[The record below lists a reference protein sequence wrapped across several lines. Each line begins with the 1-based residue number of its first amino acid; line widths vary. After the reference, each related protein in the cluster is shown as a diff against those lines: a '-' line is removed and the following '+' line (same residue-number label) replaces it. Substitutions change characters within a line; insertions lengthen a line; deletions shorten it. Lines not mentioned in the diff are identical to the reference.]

1 MDDIRQTAIDRFRA
15 YLERRQFSAHT
26 VASYTLD
33 LRLFFAEVAVPLAQ
47 VSFREVDQFVER
59 QHQHGRAWATI
70 NRRLNALKHFFDFC
84 LEQQLVRGN
93 PVKPSHFVR
102 RGRPLP
108 KALSREQVQRL
119 FAQIAHPMDR
129 ALFLVMLRCGLRVS
143 EVAQL
148 KLEQIDW
155 EQQALHIVQ
164 GKGRKDRRVYM
175 SPDAVASVQQCLEQ
189 HPGARAQGY
198 VFWNRKRAQQP
209 LSVKAI
215 QKKMERYAK
224 AAGITASCHSLRH
237 TFASNLLEH
246 GAEVVAI
253 RDFLGHSQIASSER
267 YAKISS
273 QKIKQEYMRTM
284 QKILEAGAGLRAKRG
299 RRCQKIIYYKIYF
312 CSIYISIDSCMEG
325 TTDDRQATPPCGRP
339 PRTAQPSGG
348 HATAKQPVGRPKGVP
363 STIVNVRLP
372 LTLVAQLDRYLDRLE
387 RQTGLKANRGMI
399 ARRALAL
406 FLASHASDGCD
417 RERGVGCG
425 IVADNRIVAHKRRR
439 YGRLSHITEAGR
451 LAP

>member
-1 MDDIRQTAIDRFRA
+1 MMDDIRQTAMDRFRL

-26 VASYTLD
+26 IASYTWD
-33 LRLFFAEVAVPLAQ
+33 LRLFFREVAVPLAQ
-47 VSFREVDQFVER
+47 VSFRDVDQFVE
-59 QHQHGRAWATI
+59 HQHHHSRSWATI
-70 NRRLNALKHFFDFC
+70 NRRLNALKHFFAYC
-84 LEQQLVRGN
+84 LDQQLVVGN

-119 FAQIAHPMDR
+119 FAQIDHPMDR

-143 EVAQL
+143 EAAQL
-148 KLEQIDW
+148 KLEHIDW

-175 SPDAVASVQQCLEQ
+175 SPDAVVSVQQCLEQ

-267 YAKISS
+267 YAKVSS
-273 QKIKQEYMRTM
+273 QKVKQEYMRTM
-284 QKILEAGAGLRAKRG
+284 QKIL
-299 RRCQKIIYYKIYF
+299 
-312 CSIYISIDSCMEG
+312 
-325 TTDDRQATPPCGRP
+325 
-339 PRTAQPSGG
+339 
-348 HATAKQPVGRPKGVP
+348 KQGQV
-363 STIVNVRLP
+363 
-372 LTLVAQLDRYLDRLE
+372 
-387 RQTGLKANRGMI
+387 
-399 ARRALAL
+399 
-406 FLASHASDGCD
+406 
-417 RERGVGCG
+417 
-425 IVADNRIVAHKRRR
+425 
-439 YGRLSHITEAGR
+439 
-451 LAP
+451 

>member
-1 MDDIRQTAIDRFRA
+1 MDDIRQTAMNRFRL

-26 VASYTLD
+26 IASYTCD
-33 LRLFFAEVAVPLAQ
+33 LHLFFTEVAVPLAQ
-47 VSFREVDQFVER
+47 VSFREVDQFVEH
-59 QHQHGRAWATI
+59 QHHHGRAWATI

-84 LEQQLVRGN
+84 LDQQWVVGN

-119 FAQIAHPMDR
+119 FAQIDHPMDR

-155 EQQALHIVQ
+155 EQQALSVIQ

-175 SPDAVASVQQCLEQ
+175 SPDAVASVQQCLER
-189 HPGARAQGY
+189 HPGAQAQGY

-237 TFASNLLEH
+237 TFASDLLEH

-284 QKILEAGAGLRAKRG
+284 QKIL
-299 RRCQKIIYYKIYF
+299 
-312 CSIYISIDSCMEG
+312 
-325 TTDDRQATPPCGRP
+325 
-339 PRTAQPSGG
+339 
-348 HATAKQPVGRPKGVP
+348 KQGQV
-363 STIVNVRLP
+363 
-372 LTLVAQLDRYLDRLE
+372 
-387 RQTGLKANRGMI
+387 
-399 ARRALAL
+399 
-406 FLASHASDGCD
+406 
-417 RERGVGCG
+417 
-425 IVADNRIVAHKRRR
+425 
-439 YGRLSHITEAGR
+439 
-451 LAP
+451 

>member
-1 MDDIRQTAIDRFRA
+1 MDDIRQSTINRFRA

-26 VASYTLD
+26 VVSYTLD
-33 LRLFFAEVAVPLAQ
+33 LRLFFAEVTVPLTS
-47 VSFREVDQFVER
+47 VSFREVDQFVET
-59 QHQHGRAWATI
+59 QHQHSRSWATI
-70 NRRLNALKHFFDFC
+70 NRRLNALKHFCDYC
-84 LEQQLVRGN
+84 LDQQLITGN

-119 FAQIAHPMDR
+119 FAQIDHPMDR

-143 EVAQL
+143 EAAYL
-148 KLEQIDW
+148 KLEHIDW

-164 GKGRKDRRVYM
+164 GKGRKDRRVYL
-175 SPDAVASVQQCLEQ
+175 SPDAVASVQQCLAQ

-224 AAGITASCHSLRH
+224 AAGVTASCHSLRH

-253 RDFLGHSQIASSER
+253 RDFLGHSQLSSSER

-284 QKILEAGAGLRAKRG
+284 QKILKHG
-299 RRCQKIIYYKIYF
+299 Q
-312 CSIYISIDSCMEG
+312 
-325 TTDDRQATPPCGRP
+325 
-339 PRTAQPSGG
+339 
-348 HATAKQPVGRPKGVP
+348 V
-363 STIVNVRLP
+363 
-372 LTLVAQLDRYLDRLE
+372 
-387 RQTGLKANRGMI
+387 
-399 ARRALAL
+399 
-406 FLASHASDGCD
+406 
-417 RERGVGCG
+417 
-425 IVADNRIVAHKRRR
+425 
-439 YGRLSHITEAGR
+439 
-451 LAP
+451 

>member
-1 MDDIRQTAIDRFRA
+1 MDDIRQTAIDRFQA
-15 YLERRQFSAHT
+15 YLARRQFSAHT

-33 LRLFFAEVAVPLAQ
+33 LRLFFAAITVPLAR
-47 VSFREVDQFVER
+47 VSFHEVDQFVER

-70 NRRLNALKHFFDFC
+70 NRRLNALKHFFTFC
-84 LEQQLVRGN
+84 LDQQLVRGN

-108 KALSREQVQRL
+108 KALAGEQVQQL

-129 ALFLVMLRCGLRVS
+129 ALFLSMLRCGLRVS

-148 KLEQIDW
+148 KLEHIDW
-155 EQQALHIVQ
+155 EQQALHIMQ

-175 SPDAVASVQQCLEQ
+175 SPDMVASLHQCLEQ
-189 HPGARAQGY
+189 HPGNRAQGY
-198 VFWNRKRAQQP
+198 VFWNRKRSQQL

-215 QKKMERYAK
+215 QKKMERYAQ

-253 RDFLGHSQIASSER
+253 RDFLGHSQISSSER

-284 QKILEAGAGLRAKRG
+284 QKIL
-299 RRCQKIIYYKIYF
+299 
-312 CSIYISIDSCMEG
+312 
-325 TTDDRQATPPCGRP
+325 
-339 PRTAQPSGG
+339 
-348 HATAKQPVGRPKGVP
+348 KQGQV
-363 STIVNVRLP
+363 
-372 LTLVAQLDRYLDRLE
+372 
-387 RQTGLKANRGMI
+387 
-399 ARRALAL
+399 
-406 FLASHASDGCD
+406 
-417 RERGVGCG
+417 
-425 IVADNRIVAHKRRR
+425 
-439 YGRLSHITEAGR
+439 
-451 LAP
+451 

>member
-26 VASYTLD
+26 LVSYTLD
-33 LRLFFAEVAVPLAQ
+33 LHVFFTVVTVPLAQ
-47 VSFREVDQFVER
+47 VSFREVDDFVES
-59 QHQHGRAWATI
+59 QHQHGRAWTTI

-84 LEQQLVRGN
+84 LEQQFVGGN

-143 EVAQL
+143 EVARL
-148 KLEQIDW
+148 TLEQIDW

-175 SPDAVASVQQCLEQ
+175 SPDAEASLHACLAQ
-189 HPGARAQGY
+189 HPGERAKGS
-198 VFWNRKRAQQP
+198 VFWNRKRQGQL

-224 AAGITASCHSLRH
+224 AAGITASCQSLRH
-237 TFASNLLEH
+237 TFASNVLEH

-253 RDFLGHSQIASSER
+253 RDFLGHSQISSSER

-284 QKILEAGAGLRAKRG
+284 QKILQQG
-299 RRCQKIIYYKIYF
+299 Q
-312 CSIYISIDSCMEG
+312 
-325 TTDDRQATPPCGRP
+325 
-339 PRTAQPSGG
+339 
-348 HATAKQPVGRPKGVP
+348 V
-363 STIVNVRLP
+363 
-372 LTLVAQLDRYLDRLE
+372 
-387 RQTGLKANRGMI
+387 
-399 ARRALAL
+399 
-406 FLASHASDGCD
+406 
-417 RERGVGCG
+417 
-425 IVADNRIVAHKRRR
+425 
-439 YGRLSHITEAGR
+439 
-451 LAP
+451 

>member
-1 MDDIRQTAIDRFRA
+1 MDDIRKTALDRFRL

-26 VASYTLD
+26 IVSYSLD
-33 LRLFFAEVAVPLAQ
+33 LRLFFTAVAVPLAQ
-47 VSFREVDQFVER
+47 VSFREIDRFVDQ
-59 QHQHGRAWATI
+59 QHQDGRAWATI

-84 LEQQLVRGN
+84 LDQQWVVGN

-108 KALSREQVQRL
+108 KALSRQQVQRL
-119 FAQIAHPMDR
+119 FAQIDHPMDR

-143 EVAQL
+143 EGAQL

-155 EQQALHIVQ
+155 EQQALRILQ
-164 GKGRKDRRVYM
+164 GKGRKDRCVYM
-175 SPDAVASVQQCLEQ
+175 SPDMVASLHQCLEQ
-189 HPGARAQGY
+189 HPGDRAQGS

-224 AAGITASCHSLRH
+224 AAGITARCHSLRH

-284 QKILEAGAGLRAKRG
+284 QKIL
-299 RRCQKIIYYKIYF
+299 
-312 CSIYISIDSCMEG
+312 
-325 TTDDRQATPPCGRP
+325 
-339 PRTAQPSGG
+339 
-348 HATAKQPVGRPKGVP
+348 KQGQV
-363 STIVNVRLP
+363 
-372 LTLVAQLDRYLDRLE
+372 
-387 RQTGLKANRGMI
+387 
-399 ARRALAL
+399 
-406 FLASHASDGCD
+406 
-417 RERGVGCG
+417 
-425 IVADNRIVAHKRRR
+425 
-439 YGRLSHITEAGR
+439 
-451 LAP
+451 

>member
-1 MDDIRQTAIDRFRA
+1 MDDIRQTAIDRFQA
-15 YLERRQFSAHT
+15 YLARRQYSAHT
-26 VASYTLD
+26 VASYTID
-33 LRLFFAEVAVPLAQ
+33 LRLFFAEIAVPLAR
-47 VSFREVDQFVER
+47 VSFHEVDQCVEH

-84 LEQQLVRGN
+84 LDQQWVAGN
-93 PVKPSHFVR
+93 PVKPSHCVR

-108 KALSREQVQRL
+108 KALAGAQLQQL

-155 EQQALHIVQ
+155 EQQGLRILQ
-164 GKGRKDRRVYM
+164 GKGRKDRHVYM
-175 SPDAVASVQQCLEQ
+175 SPDLVASLHQCLEQ

-246 GAEVVAI
+246 GAEVVVI
-253 RDFLGHSQIASSER
+253 RDFLGQSQIASSER
-267 YAKISS
+267 YAQISS
-273 QKIKQEYMRTM
+273 QKVKQEYMRTM
-284 QKILEAGAGLRAKRG
+284 QKIL
-299 RRCQKIIYYKIYF
+299 
-312 CSIYISIDSCMEG
+312 
-325 TTDDRQATPPCGRP
+325 
-339 PRTAQPSGG
+339 
-348 HATAKQPVGRPKGVP
+348 KQGQV
-363 STIVNVRLP
+363 
-372 LTLVAQLDRYLDRLE
+372 
-387 RQTGLKANRGMI
+387 
-399 ARRALAL
+399 
-406 FLASHASDGCD
+406 
-417 RERGVGCG
+417 
-425 IVADNRIVAHKRRR
+425 
-439 YGRLSHITEAGR
+439 
-451 LAP
+451 

>member
-1 MDDIRQTAIDRFRA
+1 MDNIRQTAIDRFRA
-15 YLERRQFSAHT
+15 YLARRQFSAHT
-26 VASYTLD
+26 LASYTLD
-33 LRLFFAEVAVPLAQ
+33 LHVFFRMVTVPLAQ
-47 VSFREVDQFVER
+47 VSFREVDQFVEH
-59 QHQHGRAWATI
+59 QHQQGRAWATI

-84 LEQQLVRGN
+84 LEQQLVAGN

-108 KALSREQVQRL
+108 KALSQEQVQRL

-129 ALFLVMLRCGLRVS
+129 ALFLVLLRCGLRVS
-143 EVAQL
+143 EVATL

-155 EQQALHIVQ
+155 EQQAIHIVQ
-164 GKGRKDRRVYM
+164 GKGRKDRCVYL
-175 SPDAVASVQQCLEQ
+175 SPDAVASVQQCLAQ

-198 VFWNRKRAQQP
+198 VFWNRKRTQQP

-284 QKILEAGAGLRAKRG
+284 QKILQQG
-299 RRCQKIIYYKIYF
+299 R
-312 CSIYISIDSCMEG
+312 
-325 TTDDRQATPPCGRP
+325 
-339 PRTAQPSGG
+339 
-348 HATAKQPVGRPKGVP
+348 V
-363 STIVNVRLP
+363 
-372 LTLVAQLDRYLDRLE
+372 
-387 RQTGLKANRGMI
+387 
-399 ARRALAL
+399 
-406 FLASHASDGCD
+406 
-417 RERGVGCG
+417 
-425 IVADNRIVAHKRRR
+425 
-439 YGRLSHITEAGR
+439 
-451 LAP
+451 

>member
-1 MDDIRQTAIDRFRA
+1 MDDIRQTAIDQFQA
-15 YLERRQFSAHT
+15 YLARRQFSAHT
-26 VASYTLD
+26 VASYTSD
-33 LRLFFAEVAVPLAQ
+33 LRLFFTEVAVPLGQ
-47 VSFREVDQFVER
+47 VSFHEVDQFVESQQQYSR
-59 QHQHGRAWATI
+59 SWATI

-84 LEQQLVRGN
+84 LDQQLVAGN

-108 KALSREQVQRL
+108 KALSLEQVQRL
-119 FAQIAHPMDR
+119 FGQINHPMDR
-129 ALFLVMLRCGLRVS
+129 ALFLVILRCGLRVS

-175 SPDAVASVQQCLEQ
+175 SPDAVASVQQCLAQ

-224 AAGITASCHSLRH
+224 AAGITASCQSLRH

-284 QKILEAGAGLRAKRG
+284 QKILKHG
-299 RRCQKIIYYKIYF
+299 Q
-312 CSIYISIDSCMEG
+312 
-325 TTDDRQATPPCGRP
+325 
-339 PRTAQPSGG
+339 
-348 HATAKQPVGRPKGVP
+348 V
-363 STIVNVRLP
+363 
-372 LTLVAQLDRYLDRLE
+372 
-387 RQTGLKANRGMI
+387 
-399 ARRALAL
+399 
-406 FLASHASDGCD
+406 
-417 RERGVGCG
+417 
-425 IVADNRIVAHKRRR
+425 
-439 YGRLSHITEAGR
+439 
-451 LAP
+451 

>member
-1 MDDIRQTAIDRFRA
+1 MDDIRQTAVDQFQA
-15 YLERRQFSAHT
+15 YLARRQFSAHT
-26 VASYTLD
+26 VASYTSD
-33 LRLFFAEVAVPLAQ
+33 LRLFFTEVAVPLGQ
-47 VSFREVDQFVER
+47 VSFHEVDQFVESQQQYSR
-59 QHQHGRAWATI
+59 SWATI

-84 LEQQLVRGN
+84 LDQQLVAGN

-108 KALSREQVQRL
+108 KALSLEQVQRL
-119 FAQIAHPMDR
+119 FGQINHPMDR
-129 ALFLVMLRCGLRVS
+129 ALFLVILRCGLRVS

-175 SPDAVASVQQCLEQ
+175 SPDAVASVQQCLAQ

-246 GAEVVAI
+246 EAEVVAI

-284 QKILEAGAGLRAKRG
+284 QKILKHG
-299 RRCQKIIYYKIYF
+299 Q
-312 CSIYISIDSCMEG
+312 
-325 TTDDRQATPPCGRP
+325 
-339 PRTAQPSGG
+339 
-348 HATAKQPVGRPKGVP
+348 V
-363 STIVNVRLP
+363 
-372 LTLVAQLDRYLDRLE
+372 
-387 RQTGLKANRGMI
+387 
-399 ARRALAL
+399 
-406 FLASHASDGCD
+406 
-417 RERGVGCG
+417 
-425 IVADNRIVAHKRRR
+425 
-439 YGRLSHITEAGR
+439 
-451 LAP
+451 

>member
-1 MDDIRQTAIDRFRA
+1 MDDLRQTAIARFRT

-26 VASYTLD
+26 IASYTID
-33 LRLFFAEVAVPLAQ
+33 LRLFFTEVAVPLAQ

-59 QHQHGRAWATI
+59 QHQQSRSWATI

-84 LEQQLVRGN
+84 LDQQLVGGN

-108 KALSREQVQRL
+108 KALAREQVQRL

-143 EVAQL
+143 EAARL
-148 KLEQIDW
+148 KLEHIDW

-164 GKGRKDRRVYM
+164 GKGRKDRRVYL
-175 SPDAVASVQQCLEQ
+175 SPDALASLQQCLAQ

-198 VFWNRKRAQQP
+198 IFWNRKRAQQP

-246 GAEVVAI
+246 GAEVVTI

-267 YAKISS
+267 YAKVSS
-273 QKIKQEYMRTM
+273 QKIKQEYLRTM
-284 QKILEAGAGLRAKRG
+284 QKIL
-299 RRCQKIIYYKIYF
+299 
-312 CSIYISIDSCMEG
+312 
-325 TTDDRQATPPCGRP
+325 
-339 PRTAQPSGG
+339 
-348 HATAKQPVGRPKGVP
+348 KQGQV
-363 STIVNVRLP
+363 
-372 LTLVAQLDRYLDRLE
+372 
-387 RQTGLKANRGMI
+387 
-399 ARRALAL
+399 
-406 FLASHASDGCD
+406 
-417 RERGVGCG
+417 
-425 IVADNRIVAHKRRR
+425 
-439 YGRLSHITEAGR
+439 
-451 LAP
+451 